1 MYRHFHEGRFH
12 RSRHGWGGRMG
23 RHDGHERRGGRHGRF
38 FGHGD
43 LRIVLLALLEQQS
56 MHGYELIKALE
67 ERTGGAYRPSPG
79 VLYPTLAML
88 EDEGMIR
95 QADSEAG
102 RKNFEIT
109 DAGRAELD
117 RARPTVEALL
127 ERMDEASRHAGPGR
141 PRVARA
147 MMNLG
152 LAVKNRMARPMTPE
166 QLDRIVGMIDDT
178 AAAIERA

>member
-1 MYRHFHEGRFH
+1 MHRHFHDGRLH
-12 RSRHGWGGRMG
+12 RSRHGWGGRME
-23 RHDGHERRGGRHGRF
+23 RHERHEHRGRRHGRF

-43 LRIVLLALLEQQS
+43 LRVVLLALLEQQS

-79 VLYPTLAML
+79 VIYPTLAML
-88 EDEGMIR
+88 EDEGLIR
-95 QADSEAG
+95 QAEGEAG
-102 RKNFEIT
+102 RKNFAIT
-109 DAGRAELD
+109 DAGRAELE
-117 RARPTVEALL
+117 RERPMVDALL
-127 ERMDEASRHAGPGR
+127 ARMDDASRHAGPGR
-141 PRVARA
+141 PRMARA

-152 LAVKNRMARPMTPE
+152 LAVKNRMSRPMTPE

>member
-1 MYRHFHEGRFH
+1 MER
-12 RSRHGWGGRMG
+12 
-23 RHDGHERRGGRHGRF
+23 HERHEHRGRRHGRF

-43 LRIVLLALLEQQS
+43 LRVVLLALLEQQS

-79 VLYPTLAML
+79 VIYPTLAML
-88 EDEGMIR
+88 EDEGLIR
-95 QADSEAG
+95 QAEGEAG
-102 RKNFEIT
+102 RKNFAIT
-109 DAGRAELD
+109 DAGRAELE
-117 RARPTVEALL
+117 RERPMVDALL
-127 ERMDEASRHAGPGR
+127 ERMDDASRHAGPGR
-141 PRVARA
+141 PRMARA

-152 LAVKNRMARPMTPE
+152 LAVKNRMSRPMTPE